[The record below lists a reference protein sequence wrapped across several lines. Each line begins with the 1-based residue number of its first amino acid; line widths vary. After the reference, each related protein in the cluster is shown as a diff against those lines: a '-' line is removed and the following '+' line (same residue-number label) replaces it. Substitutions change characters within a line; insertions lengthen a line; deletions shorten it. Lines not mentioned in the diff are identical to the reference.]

1 MLLVCCLT
9 FSLFFQLCQHAGVKH
24 RKAILRFLLQFDS
37 NELQLFFSLLLKSL
51 IPNNLQVKM
60 FGSHSDNILGNVS
73 DIVGASTE
81 ICIENFTLKKS
92 NGFLHLVEEIFV
104 TFDMAHISPFLNI
117 LLTIVARL
125 LESCMR
131 NLKSDSTGKYPCNQS
146 NGHDNDCLTNMEVGN
161 SVDMDECRKEIHAVD
176 HMEVCHII
184 TFTGSFSF
192 T

>member
-1 MLLVCCLT
+1 
-9 FSLFFQLCQHAGVKH
+9 
-24 RKAILRFLLQFDS
+24 
-37 NELQLFFSLLLKSL
+37 
-51 IPNNLQVKM
+51 M
-60 FGSHSDNILGNVS
+60 FGSHSDNLLGNVS

-131 NLKSDSTGKYPCNQS
+131 NLRSDSAGKYPCNQS

-161 SVDMDECRKEIHAVD
+161 SADMDECCKEIHAVD
-176 HMEVCHII
+176 HLEVCHII
-184 TFTGSFSF
+184 AFTGSFSF
-192 T
+192 SYMHILCPFKDLPK